1 MKHVENKADLAYYFS
16 PPNDIDP
23 RDMETIC
30 RLVEAGGSV
39 QPKWVRF
46 NLKRAFLIGYVLDKG
61 EIIACSSL
69 KEPRPELIQSVK
81 EQTGLDLGGYL
92 ERGYTSVKPGYRG
105 LGIATRLLSGLTARA
120 GERKIYSII
129 GQDNVGGQK
138 IALNNRTRQVAV
150 YESEKTGKKLGVW
163 IPEWMID

>member
-1 MKHVENKADLAYYFS
+1 MEDLAYYFS
-16 PPNDIDP
+16 PPERLKP
-23 RDMETIC
+23 GEMEAVC

-39 QPKWVRF
+39 RPEWVRF

-69 KEPRPELIQSVK
+69 KEPRPELIQAVK
-81 EQTGLDLGGYL
+81 EQTGLDLGGFL

-120 GERKIYSII
+120 GERRIYSII
-129 GQDNVGGQK
+129 GQDNIGGQK

-150 YESEKTGKKLGVW
+150 YESQKTGKKLGIW
-163 IPEWMID
+163 MPEWMID